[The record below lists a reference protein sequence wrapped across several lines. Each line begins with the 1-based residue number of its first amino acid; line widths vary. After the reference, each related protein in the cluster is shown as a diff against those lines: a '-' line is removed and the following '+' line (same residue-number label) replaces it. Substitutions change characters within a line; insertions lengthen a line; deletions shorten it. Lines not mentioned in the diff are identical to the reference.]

1 MIFLSASVPQPDREF
16 FGTENVYAIKEAV
29 ISFVRVCAE
38 KKLPFYFG
46 GHPAITPL
54 VWNVA
59 KNYYGDKEPEI
70 KIYQSRIFGDRI
82 PKEVEHFKD
91 VHMTDAVGN
100 DIRQSV
106 DRMRQ
111 VMFEDNPT
119 DCAVFIG
126 GMDGVVD
133 EARMIRDMYPDAT
146 FLPLASTGG
155 AAKAIYEEFQ
165 IEDER
170 LKEGYAFYE
179 LFQELL

>member
-59 KNYYGDKEPEI
+59 KNYYGDKEPVI
-70 KIYQSRIFGDRI
+70 KIYQSRFFGDRI
-82 PKEVEHFKD
+82 PKEVEHFND
-91 VHMTDAVGN
+91 VHMIDAVN
-100 DIRQSV
+100 DNKTESV
-106 DRMRQ
+106 NRMRH
-111 VMFEDNPT
+111 VMFEENPT

-126 GMDGVVD
+126 GMDGVVV
-133 EARMIRDMYPDAT
+133 EARMIRNMYPEARL
-146 FLPLASTGG
+146 LPVWSTGG
-155 AAKAIYEEFQ
+155 ATQAIWQEFQ
-165 IEDER
+165 IDDER
-170 LKEGYAFYE
+170 LKENYAFYE

>member
-1 MIFLSASVPQPDREF
+1 MIFLSASVPQPDRAF

-38 KKLPFYFG
+38 KRLPFYFG

-59 KNYYGDKEPEI
+59 KNYYGDKEPVI
-70 KIYQSRIFGDRI
+70 KIYQSRFFGDRI
-82 PKEVEHFKD
+82 PREVEHFKD
-91 VHMTDAVGN
+91 VHMTDAVDGN
-100 DIRQSV
+100 VRKSV
-106 DRMRQ
+106 DHMRQ
-111 VMFEDNPT
+111 VMFEENLT

-133 EARMIRDMYPDAT
+133 EARIIRRMYPEAR
-146 FLPLASTGG
+146 FLPIYSTGG

-165 IEDER
+165 IDDER
-170 LKEGYAFYE
+170 LKESYAFYE
-179 LFQELL
+179 LFNELL

>member
-16 FGTENVYAIKEAV
+16 FWTENVYAIKEAV

-38 KKLPFYFG
+38 KSLPFYFG

-59 KNYYGDKEPEI
+59 KNYCGDKEPAI
-70 KIYQSRIFGDRI
+70 KIYQSRYFGERI

-91 VHMTDAVGN
+91 VHLIDAVDDN
-100 DIRQSV
+100 KSESV
-106 DRMRQ
+106 NRMRR
-111 VMFEDNPT
+111 VMFEENPT

-126 GMDGVVD
+126 GMDGVVV
-133 EARMIRDMYPDAT
+133 EAHMIRDMYPDAR
-146 FLPLASTGG
+146 FLPIFSTGG
-155 AAKAIYEEFQ
+155 AAKAIYEEFK

-170 LKEGYAFYE
+170 LKENYAFYE

>member
-1 MIFLSASVPQPDREF
+1 MIFLSASVPKRDREF
-16 FGTENVYAIKEAV
+16 FGTENVFAIKEAV

-59 KNYYGDKEPEI
+59 KNYSGEKEPAI
-70 KIYQSRIFGDRI
+70 KIYQSRYFGDLI
-82 PKEVEHFKD
+82 PDEVKHFKD
-91 VHMTDAVGN
+91 VHMIDAVDDN
-100 DIRQSV
+100 KYESV
-106 DRMRQ
+106 NRMRQ
-111 VMFEDNPT
+111 VMFEENPT

-133 EARMIRDMYPDAT
+133 EARKIRDMYPDAR

-170 LKEGYAFYE
+170 LKENYAFYE